1 MSRIAATLGV
11 MGILRRA
18 SAIAA
23 RDRRPDHI
31 PDPVRPNPA
40 DGVAVMVQGLLMV
53 LTLPWLYLEIGGE
66 DVPALGDRLPPS

>member
-23 RDRRPDHI
+23 RDRRPHHI